1 MVVLLALWWPRV
13 VLAAMWC
20 NYKDRWCGGEQTE
33 AASAEEAL
41 PTQWFPVETHVTEQF
56 N

>member
-20 NYKDRWCGGEQTE
+20 NYKTGGRGGEQTE
-33 AASAEEAL
+33 AARR
-41 PTQWFPVETHVTEQF
+41 
-56 N
+56 

>member
-20 NYKDRWCGGEQTE
+20 NYKTGG
-33 AASAEEAL
+33 AVLSRL
-41 PTQWFPVETHVTEQF
+41 RP
-56 N
+56 

>member
-20 NYKDRWCGGEQTE
+20 NYKDRW
-33 AASAEEAL
+33 SR
-41 PTQWFPVETHVTEQF
+41 W
-56 N
+56 